1 MKIVIHGKISIAE
14 IKKKVDGLV
23 LRLIKKFINV
33 DDLNGMAVFIVD
45 DIIYYGSHDST
56 IKELDTCLNQR
67 QKPPSRA

>member
-14 IKKKVDGLV
+14 IKQKVDGLI
-23 LRLIKKFINV
+23 LRLMKKFVNV

-45 DIIYYGSHDST
+45 DMIYYGSCDLT

-67 QKPPSRA
+67 QKTPSRA